1 MSVAPETLTEAFL
14 DGKRHH
20 GDPLADLVIGKL
32 IDSGD
37 IEVVD
42 RDLLRLL
49 RNDQLVPED
58 MPAPL
63 REFLAMTGGPLDI
76 DAEVQRHGEEVF
88 ASYGPEILMV
98 LGFLALPAAYAARR
112 GVQVLYRTAFLE
124 KRPMRRVM
132 ETSRMVATV
141 MTPEGLSP
149 SGEGLRIIQ
158 KVRLMHAGIRHMLV
172 HEASEED
179 PWDTADLGIPI
190 NQEDLAGTLMT
201 FSYMVLVGLEQLH
214 IEIPA
219 ATQESYVR
227 LWSAIGE
234 RMGLDDDL
242 NPSTVAEAKAL
253 TERIRERQIEASP
266 EGVEMTRALIDGYAE
281 WVDGIPASAPAS
293 MVHFFLDDDA
303 IQHQNVAAMLEVPS
317 AGIFGF
323 LPHVLT
329 DILRALSFLVGRGP
343 IQARL
348 GRWMSRHIVAGLL
361 HASTEARGATFS
373 IPDHVRDDW
382 KLPKSAGTV

>member
-1 MSVAPETLTEAFL
+1 MSVTPASLTDAFL
-14 DGKRHH
+14 DEKRKQ
-20 GDPLADLVIGKL
+20 GDPLADVVVGKL
-32 IDSGD
+32 IDTGE

-63 REFLAMTGGPLDI
+63 RDYLDMTAGPLNI
-76 DAEVQRHGEEVF
+76 DADVVRRGQEVF
-88 ASYGPEILMV
+88 GSYGPEVLMV

-124 KRPMRRVM
+124 ERPMRRVL

-141 MTPEGLSP
+141 MSPEGLAP
-149 SGEGLRIIQ
+149 SGDGLRIMQ

-172 HEASEED
+172 HEASAND

-214 IEIPA
+214 IEIPGP
-219 ATQESYVR
+219 TQEAYVQM
-227 LWSAIGE
+227 WSAIGE

-242 NPSTVAEAKAL
+242 NPTTVAEAKAL
-253 TERIRERQIEASP
+253 TERIRERQIEPSP
-266 EGVEMTRALIDGYAE
+266 EGVAMTRALIEGYAE
-281 WVDGIPASAPAS
+281 WVDGIPNSAPAS

-303 IQHQNVAAMLEVPS
+303 VQHQNVAAMLEVPS
-317 AGIFGF
+317 AGILGF
-323 LPHVLT
+323 LPHVFADL
-329 DILRALSFLVGRGP
+329 LRAVSFLFGRGP
-343 IQARL
+343 VQARL
-348 GRWMSRHIVAGLL
+348 GRWMSGHIVAGLL
-361 HASTEARGATFS
+361 NASAEARGATFS